1 MALWAPG
8 DAGWIK
14 DCSTCPHLTNF
25 SRTGVVMGR
34 EALEIDNHSL
44 IYFLLADSNTKMQA
58 TAALF
63 ATEKD

>member
-8 DAGWIK
+8 DASWIQ
-14 DCSTCPHLTNF
+14 DCSTCLHLTNF

-34 EALEIDNHSL
+34 EALEIDNQPHV
-44 IYFLLADSNTKMQA
+44 LLADSNTTMRA
-58 TAALF
+58 LAALF